1 MAGINWPGLLQWS
14 TKYHDGTAPSQFKPM
29 TPEDREFLES
39 ALAEAFGQIE
49 DPNKVML
56 EAINQLKAED
66 RNGATIMTA
75 LEVID
80 RCCDDPDCARNA
92 EKLDG
97 VQPVLDLVTAQDQQI
112 RVRSLEILALLFS
125 NNPNIQE
132 AGARRGALQTIQQV
146 LRSAPV
152 GSDDKSK
159 AFRAI
164 VALVRGVDSLE
175 ESLLAAGGIDD
186 TLACLARAEDT
197 RTREKAATYVNSL
210 ASNKR
215 LREED
220 ATRFALALAPLLGD
234 VEPAAS
240 IQYREV
246 LAASANA
253 IVWTCP
259 GSKEA
264 AQLRDAAS
272 ARLAA
277 LRTHSDP
284 DAGQECQSLEDCI
297 KAA

>member
-1 MAGINWPGLLQWS
+1 
-14 TKYHDGTAPSQFKPM
+14 M

-39 ALAEAFGQIE
+39 ALAEAFGKIE

-66 RNGATIMTA
+66 RTGASIMTA

-97 VQPVLDLVTAQDQQI
+97 VQPVLDLVTAEDQQI
-112 RVRSLEILALLFS
+112 RMRSLEILALLFS

-132 AGARRGALQTIQQV
+132 AGARRGALQRIQEV

-159 AFRAI
+159 ALRAI

-175 ESLLAAGGIDD
+175 ESLLSAGGIDD
-186 TLACLARAEDT
+186 TLACLARAEDK
-197 RTREKAATYVNSL
+197 RTREKAATFVNSL

-220 ATRFALALAPLLGD
+220 AARFALALAPLLGD
-234 VEPAAS
+234 VEPDAS

-253 IVWTCP
+253 IVQMCP
-259 GSKEA
+259 SSEA

-272 ARLAA
+272 ARLAI
-277 LRTHSDP
+277 LRAQSNP
-284 DAGQECQSLEDCI
+284 DAELECQNLEDCV